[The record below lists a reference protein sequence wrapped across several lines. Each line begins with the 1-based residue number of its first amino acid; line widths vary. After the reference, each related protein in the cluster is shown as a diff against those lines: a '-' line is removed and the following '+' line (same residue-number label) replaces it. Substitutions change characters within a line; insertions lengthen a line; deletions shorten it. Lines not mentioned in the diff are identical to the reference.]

1 MLFDNPWMLLGVAGA
16 AIPIVIHL
24 INRRKAPIRR
34 FAAIDFVLL
43 TNKRLMRRM
52 KLRHWLVLAVRVL
65 LIAAIPLAL
74 ARPYSVPDEALAG
87 VDGTPESTVVVI
99 DDSLSMGARV
109 GDETLLER
117 AIDRADELLQRLGR
131 ESNVAVVMA
140 SAPPRAL
147 LPELSGDRERLRE
160 LLAEAREAG
169 ATERVTDAAGAL
181 RMAEAL
187 LTTSALPERRIL
199 VLTDLQASS
208 WGELTRPWALETP
221 PAVEILDVGAADGGG
236 GAWDRVNA
244 GITDVVVE
252 RALDVSPKHARVS
265 VEVAAFGAPFDG
277 VVTVRVAGRTMKA
290 SLRVP
295 AGEREKAPFLL
306 KLDSAEAMGGEAS
319 LPGDALPGDDV
330 RRFTVDFLQSVSVL
344 IVDGAPRS
352 IPYKDEVY
360 FIERA
365 LRAAAEDQ
373 ARLSFVTM
381 RTDEVTPQQLSQV
394 DVVVLANVLELRPD
408 ATAALRQA
416 VRGGAGLLIT
426 AGDNATTTWN
436 ERLGELLPLAVRDV
450 KPVVKRGEAGAD
462 VKALAVD
469 TVDLEHPAMRAFRN
483 LPGASLYSAR
493 FYTYLLLDG
502 AGDARVI
509 ARYTN
514 GAPLLVEQTVGA
526 GRTML
531 LTTTIDRDW
540 SDLAIR
546 SSFLPLVQ
554 QLVLH
559 LAGRLDRPMR
569 PAALVGE
576 AWPIELEATL
586 ERLVVE
592 GPGGQTTEIDDPLA
606 DGKGPLS
613 FRETGRAGV
622 YTVRKW
628 LEGGAERVER
638 FAVNPDPREMDPS
651 ATGAG
656 ALLERLAPGEASGP
670 GVAVLATTSPWRTNL
685 WPYVLAALF
694 ALLASEALLVVR
706 R

>member
-1 MLFDNPWMLLGVAGA
+1 MLFDNPWMLLGLGGA
-16 AIPIVIHL
+16 AIPVVIHL
-24 INRRKAPIRR
+24 INRRRAPVRP
-34 FAAIDFVLL
+34 FAAIDFILL

-65 LIAAIPLAL
+65 LISAIPLAL
-74 ARPYSVPDEALAG
+74 ARPYSVPDAARG
-87 VDGTPESTVVVI
+87 GADGTPESTVIVV
-99 DDSLSMGARV
+99 DDSLSMGARL
-109 GDETLLER
+109 GDETLFAR
-117 AIDRADELLQRLGR
+117 AVTRADEVIQRLGS
-131 ESNVAVVMA
+131 ESNVAVVLA
-140 SAPPRAL
+140 GSPPRAL

-160 LLAEAREAG
+160 LLARAGEAG
-169 ATERVTDAAGAL
+169 ASEAATDAAGAL
-181 RMAEAL
+181 RMAEAML
-187 LTTSALPERRIL
+187 AASALPERRIL
-199 VLTDLQASS
+199 VLTDLQATS
-208 WGELTRPWALETP
+208 WGEVTRPWALETP
-221 PAVEILDVGAADGGG
+221 PAVEVVDVGAVDGAPGG
-236 GAWDRVNA
+236 PRVNA
-244 GITDVVVE
+244 GITDVIVE
-252 RALDVSPKHARVS
+252 RALDVSPKHLRVS
-265 VEVAAFGAPFDG
+265 VEVAAFGAPFDD
-277 VVTVRVAGRTMKA
+277 VVTARVAGRAMKA

-295 AGEREKAPFLL
+295 AGDRAKAVFLL
-306 KLDSAEAMGGEAS
+306 KLESTEPVGGEAT
-319 LPGDALPGDDV
+319 LPGDALPADDV

-344 IVDGAPRS
+344 IVNGAPRS

-360 FIERA
+360 FLERA

-381 RTDEVTPQQLSQV
+381 RTDEVTPQQLGQV

-408 ATAALRQA
+408 ALTALRQA

-426 AGDNATTTWN
+426 AGDNATTVWN
-436 ERLGELLPLAVRDV
+436 ERLGELLPLPVRDV
-450 KPVVKRGEAGAD
+450 KPVVKRGEDGAD

-469 TVDLEHPAMRAFRN
+469 TVDLEHPAMRLFRN
-483 LPGASLYSAR
+483 LPSASLYTAR

-502 AGDARVI
+502 AGDARVV

-514 GAPLLVEQTVGA
+514 GAPLLVERQIGA

-569 PAALVGE
+569 PSALVGE

-592 GPGGQTTEIDDPLA
+592 GPDGQTTEIDDPLK

-613 FRETGRAGV
+613 FEATGRAGV

-628 LEGGAERVER
+628 LEGGAARTER
-638 FAVNPDPREMDPS
+638 FAVNPDPREMDP
-651 ATGAG
+651 APTA
-656 ALLERLAPGEASGP
+656 AADLLGRLAPGEASGP
-670 GVAVLATTSPWRTNL
+670 GVAALATTSPWRTNL